1 MKNEA
6 ETISIIRGTINGK
19 AKYCRIPIR
28 SRLFET
34 MQDGGELNA
43 EIILS
48 MPHEK
53 AVAVIDAIMADWFY
67 WMRRAGEYFVQLT
80 PQEEEGE
87 T

>member
-67 WMRRAGEYFVQLT
+67 WMRRAGEYFVQIQSELT
-80 PQEEEGE
+80 KEEK
-87 T
+87 

>member
-1 MKNEA
+1 MENQKPQV
-6 ETISIIRGTINGK
+6 IRGTINGK

-28 SRLFET
+28 SKLYEL
-34 MQDGGELNA
+34 MQESGELSA
-43 EIILS
+43 ETILA

-80 PQEEEGE
+80 PEPAEEGE

>member
-1 MKNEA
+1 MRKIKGMTFYDKPWYNSYRSMMDRCYRE
-6 ETISIIRGTINGK
+6 K
-19 AKYCRIPIR
+19 ARNYP
-28 SRLFET
+28 
-34 MQDGGELNA
+34 QYGGELNA

-53 AVAVIDAIMADWFY
+53 AVAVIDAIMEDWFY

-80 PQEEEGE
+80 PQAEEGE